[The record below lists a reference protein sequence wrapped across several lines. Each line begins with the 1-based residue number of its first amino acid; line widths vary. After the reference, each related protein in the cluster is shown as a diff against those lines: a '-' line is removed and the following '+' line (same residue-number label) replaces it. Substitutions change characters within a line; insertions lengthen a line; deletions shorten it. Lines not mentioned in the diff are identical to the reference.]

1 MKSRK
6 APAIDSRLDPG
17 LFILRTGLG
26 LCMLLTH
33 GMPYLRSFEESA
45 PGFNDPFGLGS
56 AMTLGLVIAVEV
68 GASLLLVLGY
78 KSRLAALAL
87 AVTMAVAFFHVH
99 GAEFSGEQSGELA
112 FLYLLGFITLSITG
126 PGRLS
131 VDGR

>member
-1 MKSRK
+1 
-6 APAIDSRLDPG
+6 
-17 LFILRTGLG
+17 
-26 LCMLLTH
+26 MLLSH

-45 PGFNDPFGLGS
+45 PGFNDPFGLGG
-56 AMTLGLVIAVEV
+56 AMTLVLVIAVEV

-87 AVTMAVAFFHVH
+87 AVTMTVAFVHVH

-131 VDGR
+131 VDGC